1 MINTPRV
8 FTVTEPHMKLLG
20 RMYIGYNG
28 WTEFGAPEVD
38 PKRPYGNSD
47 VYDDIAEILGL
58 EVGEDQWGD
67 RQFSKDQI
75 EYMDTVHRQMETV
88 LQILVR
94 NASEGISP
102 GVYATTSRYSN
113 DWKRL

>member
-1 MINTPRV
+1 MGKT

-20 RMYIGYNG
+20 RLYFGYDDY
-28 WTEFGAPEVD
+28 TEFGAPEVD

-58 EVGEDQWGD
+58 EVGEDQWGYRRFAD
-67 RQFSKDQI
+67 EQI
-75 EYMDTVHRQMETV
+75 DYMNEVHRQMETV

-94 NASEGISP
+94 NAREGISP
-102 GVYATTSRYSN
+102 GIYATSSRYGM
-113 DWKRL
+113 DWKRQ